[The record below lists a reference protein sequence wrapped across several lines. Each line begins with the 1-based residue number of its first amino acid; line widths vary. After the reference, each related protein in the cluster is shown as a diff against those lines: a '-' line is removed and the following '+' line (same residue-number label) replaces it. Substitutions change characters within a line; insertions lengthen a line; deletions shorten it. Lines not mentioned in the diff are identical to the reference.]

1 MRSEFLFER
10 PNWLK
15 CFSPVDFF
23 GVVYDLK
30 PVSRSGVSEED
41 RNYLKMLAKKWG
53 LELKIKRIRPYR
65 KKESVLLAYISKSKK
80 DIDRAAKAEEN
91 DDRLKVGELFGYPPC
106 CTNFFIKT
114 LAQKVPCSR
123 PNCKYDYNLVE
134 KILQNSKKLNF
145 LLNSIYNFS
154 GKGDSSLISKDENF
168 ARICN
173 YNLFMIPHQPCSFDC
188 KDSIKFGKKMQKIL
202 VRELPGFCKS
212 VESFLKKPV
221 IVWNDHE
228 FCTLEGNKI
237 GDAIKYSLLIN
248 ELSIDFSGFK
258 EGLSA
263 GNSVIAYKDSLRV
276 YKDKSLICKIEKGLL
291 LQFS

>member
-1 MRSEFLFER
+1 MQSKILFER

-30 PVSRSGVSEED
+30 PVSRTGVSEED
-41 RNYLKMLAKKWG
+41 KNYLKMLAKKRG
-53 LELKIKRIRPYR
+53 LEFKIKRIRPYR
-65 KKESVLLAYISKSKK
+65 TKEFVILAYISKSKQ
-80 DIDRAAKAEEN
+80 DIDRAAKAEET
-91 DDRLKVGELFGYPPC
+91 DDRVKVGELFGYPSC

-123 PNCKYDYNLVE
+123 PNGKYDYNLVE

-168 ARICN
+168 ARISN
-173 YNLFMIPHQPCSFDC
+173 YNLFTIPHQPCSFDC
-188 KDSIKFGKKMQKIL
+188 KESIKFGKKMQKVL
-202 VRELPGFCKS
+202 KKELPSFCKS

-228 FCTLEGNKI
+228 FCTLEGSKKGN
-237 GDAIKYSLLIN
+237 AIRYSSFIN
-248 ELSIDFSGFK
+248 ELSIDFSG
-258 EGLSA
+258 LRR
-263 GNSVIAYKDSLRV
+263 AYQQ
-276 YKDKSLICKIEKGLL
+276 ETLL
-291 LQFS
+291 LLIKIP